1 MLALFGR
8 HLPGTASFLHLPQS
22 RQSGGGHEA
31 LDICVA
37 GQQLGLV
44 EGERAVA
51 HDAHVSFE
59 DVEQLRQFVNAV
71 LADETAYAGDAGIVL
86 YLDERILFFLGLL
99 FKEIFFGDDKI
110 VRNQQGSLLFGSAG
124 QVVEADIGL
133 LVRKLFFYL
142 ILVEAF
148 SSFRRLSALVY
159 MERNFRKLNIW

>member
-1 MLALFGR
+1 MGVLNVQLLALFGR
-8 HLPGTASFLHLPQS
+8 HLPGAASFLHLPQS

-71 LADETAYAGDAGIVL
+71 LADETAYAGDTGIVL

-99 FKEIFFGDDKI
+99 FEEIFFRDDKI
-110 VRNQQGSLLFGSAG
+110 VRNQQGSLFFRSAG

-133 LVRKLFFYL
+133 LVRKLFLYL
-142 ILVEAF
+142 ILVEGCLLYTSDA
-148 SSFRRLSALVY
+148 ADD
-159 MERNFRKLNIW
+159 

>member
-1 MLALFGR
+1 M
-8 HLPGTASFLHLPQS
+8 
-22 RQSGGGHEA
+22 EA

-86 YLDERILFFLGLL
+86 YLDKRILFFLGLL
-99 FKEIFFGDDKI
+99 FKEIFFRDDKI
-110 VRNQQGSLLFGSAG
+110 VRNQQGSLFFRSAG

>member
-1 MLALFGR
+1 M
-8 HLPGTASFLHLPQS
+8 PQS

-86 YLDERILFFLGLL
+86 YLDERILFSWA
-99 FKEIFFGDDKI
+99 FF
-110 VRNQQGSLLFGSAG
+110 
-124 QVVEADIGL
+124 
-133 LVRKLFFYL
+133 
-142 ILVEAF
+142 
-148 SSFRRLSALVY
+148 
-159 MERNFRKLNIW
+159 